1 MLVRGVLRLTT
12 FVGPVIVILV
22 VFLVFYD
29 KVSLRLPSHRA
40 KWTQSLSNLS
50 WSEVETEVSK
60 SHTEI
65 FSISTKNGKY
75 FPIEFGEE
83 EAMNPSIIP
92 HPTLVDTWII
102 VAQHRRPSEQSSAW
116 FAELVCDATFKKGRL
131 SCIKPPMILPIAA
144 TTGDNCDGDLAY
156 FAFNIGPHDARVFYG
171 PHHAFAI
178 YGSNSGYTCFG
189 QWVQD
194 FRMLVEWAVE
204 PAIKTDFRLGTE
216 IRRPTPFGAI
226 EKNWF
231 LFWDKDGEVYVHYD
245 VFPRRS
251 FARLNIDGTVG
262 PDLAPLAAASDQNC
276 MARLMP
282 NVAETLESIHQATN
296 SLSLT
301 LCNRADISCEPNDSN
316 TFIMTL
322 FQHKSFYYY
331 HSVYEPYV
339 MLFKRA
345 EPFEVHGIS
354 SKPIWIN
361 GRAKAGDARRPVGK
375 EFEELESWNQTEML
389 YVTSMSWKAHGQ
401 KYHGYL
407 DDVLFIGFG
416 IEDERTGG
424 IDVLAADLVKNVGLC
439 SSF

>member
-12 FVGPVIVILV
+12 LVGPMIVILI

-29 KVSLRLPSHRA
+29 KVPLRIPSPRA
-40 KWTQSLSNLS
+40 KWTQSNGNPS
-50 WSEVETEVSK
+50 WSEVETQVSQ
-60 SHTEI
+60 SHNEI
-65 FSISTKNGKY
+65 FSISTRNGKY
-75 FPIEFGEE
+75 FPVEFGDE

-92 HPTLVDTWII
+92 HPTLADTWII
-102 VAQHRRPSEQSSAW
+102 AAQHLRRSDQSSAW
-116 FAELVCDATFKKGRL
+116 FTELVCDAQFRKGKL

-144 TTGDNCDGDLAY
+144 STGDNCAGDLAY

-171 PHHAFAI
+171 PQHALAV

-216 IRRPTPFGAI
+216 IRRPSPFGAI

-231 LFWDKDGEVYVHYD
+231 LFWDKDGDFYVHYD
-245 VFPRRS
+245 ISPRRS

-262 PDLAPLAAASDQNC
+262 PDLAPLAAAGDQNC

-282 NVAETLESIHQATN
+282 KVAGPLESVHQATN

-301 LCNRADISCEPNDSN
+301 LCNRSDIVCEPNDAN
-316 TFIMTL
+316 TFIVTL

-339 MLFKRA
+339 MLFKRTQ
-345 EPFEVHGIS
+345 PFEVHGIS
-354 SKPIWIN
+354 SKPIWIH
-361 GRAKAGDARRPVGK
+361 GRIKAGEAKRPVGK
-375 EFEELESWNQTEML
+375 EFEELDSWNQTEML
-389 YVTSMSWKAHGQ
+389 YVTSMSWKTHGQ

-424 IDVLAADLVKNVGLC
+424 IDVLAADLVKNVELC
-439 SSF
+439 SGF